1 MGLRRSLRRR
11 DQQKINRRRTNKK
24 MTKKITALL
33 LALVMALSL
42 STMAF
47 ADGTTTTTTGKV
59 TRTTVNS
66 IDAVSSVTIGGT
78 TAYYEKDSNT
88 GDQIYIRAM
97 VAGGSE
103 YGLKSTDVV
112 INLSNA
118 GATINGDLAFTGAGN
133 VRTATNVNLLNKVYT
148 VIISTSEGGVTTSK
162 TYKLAAGL
170 PNGAVAIASG
180 DPLRI
185 STLQFGDVEATFTA
199 TNAQNPL
206 MGNTVSNTDGKWTF
220 VSYKAAAT
228 MDSVISNRTAVS
240 AFIGVPTGSTA
251 SGGCLGETTV
261 SGEAEV
267 TLNLSD
273 GTPFVNVTKGSE
285 TRKYFVFATDP
296 GTFTVKYGID
306 FTEAMAD
313 SHYTGTVKTA
323 VDTLNT
329 QAKEFFGIT
338 DGHAYGERVVNS
350 GETVMDIMHKFAV
363 KYSYTSE
370 VPEGCTYMATLNGIG
385 EFTFGQ
391 YSGWMYT
398 DGPTWV
404 NGAADFTKWN
414 TPAVGG
420 ASYTLSAGDEI
431 CWFICCNYMHHPWG

>member
-1 MGLRRSLRRR
+1 M
-11 DQQKINRRRTNKK
+11 K

-103 YGLKSTDVV
+103 YSLKSTNVV

-170 PNGAVAIASG
+170 PSGAVSIDG
-180 DPLRI
+180 NDPLRI
-185 STLQFGDVEATFTA
+185 VSIVVGDATDNAITA

-206 MGNTVSNTDGKWTF
+206 MGNTVSNKDGKWTF
-220 VSYKAAAT
+220 VNYK
-228 MDSVISNRTAVS
+228 
-240 AFIGVPTGSTA
+240 
-251 SGGCLGETTV
+251 
-261 SGEAEV
+261 
-267 TLNLSD
+267 
-273 GTPFVNVTKGSE
+273 
-285 TRKYFVFATDP
+285 
-296 GTFTVKYGID
+296 
-306 FTEAMAD
+306 
-313 SHYTGTVKTA
+313 
-323 VDTLNT
+323 
-329 QAKEFFGIT
+329 
-338 DGHAYGERVVNS
+338 VNS
-350 GETVMDIMHKFAV
+350 AMQTAPISRSAV
-363 KYSYTSE
+363 GVALSL
-370 VPEGCTYMATLNGIG
+370 PEGRAD
-385 EFTFGQ
+385 EWHHH
-391 YSGWMYT
+391 SGL
-398 DGPTWV
+398 P
-404 NGAADFTKWN
+404 
-414 TPAVGG
+414 
-420 ASYTLSAGDEI
+420 
-431 CWFICCNYMHHPWG
+431 

>member
-1 MGLRRSLRRR
+1 M
-11 DQQKINRRRTNKK
+11 K

-118 GATINGDLAFTGAGN
+118 GATINGDLSFTGAGN

-170 PNGAVAIASG
+170 PNGVVAIAPN

-185 STLQFGDVEATFTA
+185 STLEFGNVGAMFTG

-206 MGNTVSNTDGKWTF
+206 MGNTVSNTDSKWTF
-220 VSYKAAAT
+220 VSYKAAAA
-228 MDSVISNRTAVS
+228 MDSIISDRTAVS
-240 AFIGVPTGSTA
+240 AFIEVPTGSTA

-273 GTPFVNVTKGSE
+273 GAPFVNVTKGSE
-285 TRKYFVFATDP
+285 TRKYYVFATDP

-306 FTEAMAD
+306 FTEALAD

-323 VDTLNT
+323 VDNLYS
-329 QAKEFFGIT
+329 QAKEFFGVT
-338 DGHAYGERVVNS
+338 NGQTYAAYGERIVNS

-363 KYSYTSE
+363 KYGYTSE
-370 VPEGCTYMATLNGIG
+370 VPANCTYMATLNGIG

-404 NGAADFTKWN
+404 SGAADFTKWN
-414 TPAVGG
+414 TPAVGA

-431 CWFICCNYMHHPWG
+431 CWFICCDYRHHPWG